1 MKEDIRV
8 HMPYEVF
15 KNLLVRAGRI
25 KREEGKQITWTNNT
39 APFTKEQRREIDEL
53 YERFVEEGGRM
64 KETIKEFL
72 KFRSQFT
79 KLEWHEIN
87 QAVEACLN
95 QKADQLKL
103 DNIDLEIISIR
114 LEGKIQ

>member
-15 KNLLVRAGRI
+15 KNLLMRAGRI

-53 YERFVEEGGRM
+53 YEQFAEEGGRM
-64 KETIKEFL
+64 KETINEFL

-79 KLEWHEIN
+79 KREWIEIN
-87 QAVEACLN
+87 QVVEARLN
-95 QKADQLKL
+95 EKADQLKL
-103 DNIDLEIISIR
+103 DDLDLEIISKR
-114 LEGKIQ
+114 LEKNI

>member
-53 YERFVEEGGRM
+53 YERFAEEGGQM

-79 KLEWHEIN
+79 KREWHEIN
-87 QAVEACLN
+87 QAVEARLN
-95 QKADQLKL
+95 QKVDQLIL
-103 DNIDLEIISIR
+103 DDSDVEIISKR
-114 LEGKIQ
+114 LKKLI

>member
-8 HMPYEVF
+8 HMPYELF

-64 KETIKEFL
+64 KETINEFL

-79 KLEWHEIN
+79 KREWHEIN
-87 QAVEACLN
+87 QAVEVYLN

-103 DNIDLEIISIR
+103 DDIDIEIISKR
-114 LEGKIQ
+114 LERKKR

>member
-25 KREEGKQITWTNNT
+25 KREEGKQITRTNNT
-39 APFTKEQRREIDEL
+39 APFTKEQRKEIDEL
-53 YERFVEEGGRM
+53 YEQFAEEGGRM
-64 KETIKEFL
+64 KETINEFL

-79 KLEWHEIN
+79 KLEWIEIN
-87 QAVEACLN
+87 QVVEARLN
-95 QKADQLKL
+95 EKADQLKL
-103 DNIDLEIISIR
+103 DGSDVEIISKR
-114 LEGKIQ
+114 LERVI

>member
-39 APFTKEQRREIDEL
+39 DPFTKEQRKEIDEL
-53 YERFVEEGGRM
+53 YEQFAEEGGRM
-64 KETIKEFL
+64 KETINEFL

-79 KLEWHEIN
+79 KREWIEIN
-87 QAVEACLN
+87 QVVEARLN
-95 QKADQLKL
+95 EKADQLKL
-103 DNIDLEIISIR
+103 DGSDVEIISKR
-114 LEGKIQ
+114 LERVI

>member
-1 MKEDIRV
+1 MEEDIRV

-25 KREEGKQITWTNNT
+25 KREKGKQITWTNNT

-72 KFRSQFT
+72 KFRSRFT

-87 QAVEACLN
+87 QAVEVYLN
-95 QKADQLKL
+95 QKVDQLKL
-103 DNIDLEIISIR
+103 DDIDLEIISIR

>member
-8 HMPYEVF
+8 HRPYEVF
-15 KNLLVRAGRI
+15 KSLLVRAGRI
-25 KREEGKQITWTNNT
+25 MREEGKQITWTNNT

-87 QAVEACLN
+87 QAVEARLN

>member
-39 APFTKEQRREIDEL
+39 APFTKEQRKEIDEL
-53 YERFVEEGGRM
+53 YEQFAEEGGRM
-64 KETIKEFL
+64 KETINEFL
-72 KFRSQFT
+72 KFRCQFT
-79 KLEWHEIN
+79 KREWIEIN
-87 QAVEACLN
+87 QVVEARLN
-95 QKADQLKL
+95 EKADQLKL
-103 DNIDLEIISIR
+103 DGSDVEIISKR
-114 LEGKIQ
+114 LERVI

>member
-1 MKEDIRV
+1 MTEDIRV

-39 APFTKEQRREIDEL
+39 APFTKEQRKEIDEL
-53 YERFVEEGGRM
+53 YEQFAEEGGRM
-64 KETIKEFL
+64 KETINEFL

-79 KLEWHEIN
+79 KREWIEIN
-87 QAVEACLN
+87 QVVEARLN
-95 QKADQLKL
+95 EKADQLKL
-103 DNIDLEIISIR
+103 DGSDVEIISKR
-114 LEGKIQ
+114 LERVI